1 MKITNKYSLPE
12 PLYRAISYDS
22 GPRTGFSVTD
32 LIQPPR
38 MTQLTRRHWD
48 EIEVDASEL
57 IWKLLG
63 SSVHFVLA
71 HAMKEAATEKTLRA
85 EIAGVEV
92 SGRFD
97 YRLNHAI
104 HDYKLTSVW
113 NVIFDP
119 KGRAEYHPQLNSYA
133 YLNYLV
139 DGTIIDELIV
149 WPILRDWQANKLRTE
164 PGYPPIPI
172 VKIDIPV
179 WPLEKTKAYLESRVK
194 MHKVAE
200 TLPDDQ
206 LPLCTGEDMWQ
217 KKEQWAV
224 MKPGQKRAVRLFD
237 TENAACNCRNQLPFG
252 GVYVVRREGTRAR
265 CERFCDVNRWCN
277 QYADYK
283 KAK

>member
-1 MKITNKYSLPE
+1 
-12 PLYRAISYDS
+12 
-22 GPRTGFSVTD
+22 
-32 LIQPPR
+32 
-38 MTQLTRRHWD
+38 MTQLTRRHWN
-48 EIEVDASEL
+48 EITEDASER
-57 IWKLLG
+57 IWLLLG
-63 SSVHFVLA
+63 TSIHFVLS
-71 HAMKEAATEKTLRA
+71 HAMKGAITEQTLKA

-92 SGRFD
+92 SGRPD
-97 YRLNHAI
+97 LRYDHTI
-104 HDYKLTSVW
+104 DDYKITSVY
-113 NVIFDP
+113 NIIFEP
-119 KGRAEYHPQLNSYA
+119 KGRTEYHQQLNAYNYLA
-133 YLNYLV
+133 YLAH
-139 DGTIIDELIV
+139 DEPVENLRI
-149 WPILRDWQANKLRTE
+149 WAILRDWQANKLRTE
-164 PGYPPIPI
+164 PEYPQLPI

-179 WPLEKTKAYLESRVK
+179 WPLERTQAYLESRVK

-237 TENAACNCRNQLPFG
+237 TESAACNCRNQLPFG

-277 QYADYK
+277 QYAEYK